1 MCRPRYLEE
10 NPSRDFVIFHRLDRL
25 PDYVWYSVL
34 PEIGTKVPASTGIID
49 EQSVYA
55 KLPESRVGINT
66 SPFSTL
72 WPSDSGR
79 IVVCWR
85 HSVVQDDRIP
95 SIRVM
100 FCVFQCIHP
109 EFDDVVTGMFVV
121 MEVEVWEN
129 GVCAVVVEA
138 SVSIGPAA
146 VLGAPND

>member
-1 MCRPRYLEE
+1 MRRPRYLEE

-34 PEIGTKVPASTGIID
+34 PEIGTKVPTSTGIID
-49 EQSVYA
+49 EQGVDA

-72 WPSDSGR
+72 WPSDSDG
-79 IVVCWR
+79 IVVCW
-85 HSVVQDDRIP
+85 SNGVIQDDRVP
-95 SIRVM
+95 SARVM
-100 FCVFQCIHP
+100 FCVFHCIHP
-109 EFDDVVTGMFVV
+109 EFDDVVTGMPVV
-121 MEVEVWEN
+121 MEVEAWEN

-138 SVSIGPAA
+138 PVSMEPTA